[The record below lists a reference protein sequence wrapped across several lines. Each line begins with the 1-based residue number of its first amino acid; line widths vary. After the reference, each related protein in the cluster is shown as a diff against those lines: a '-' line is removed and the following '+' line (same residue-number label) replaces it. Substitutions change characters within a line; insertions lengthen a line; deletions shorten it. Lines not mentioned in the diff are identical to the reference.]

1 MADTPKREG
10 PRFLRVLVMVFS
22 CILGVLVYWFLDFV
36 FDDIDTLRG
45 PDYVLT
51 ERPHLD
57 PATVQQ
63 ESALDREL
71 AQVRSQM
78 SDVRERQALLRESTS
93 TSQQTLSQLLE
104 MQRVNL
110 QKGVKPSEAELKAF
124 NDNQQ
129 LFLSSQKQFQAYTEE
144 LGQLREQEKTVQAK
158 RDAIEGSL
166 AGQRAQAQQ
175 EFQRASRR
183 HELLKASLKL
193 LVLLPLVLVAAW
205 LFLTKRS
212 SPFAPVIF
220 ACGIAVL
227 IKLVL
232 VIHEYFPTRYFKY
245 VVLLFAIGVV
255 ARVLVYLVR
264 VIASPK
270 KVWLLK
276 QYREAYYRFTCPICR
291 YPIRRGPLRYV
302 LLTRQAWKRF
312 AASAPSGPVSD
323 DPYACPTCGTMLYE
337 KCASC
342 NATRHSLLP
351 FCEKCGAAKE
361 VVVPAASA

>member
-1 MADTPKREG
+1 MPQTPKREG
-10 PRFLRVLVMVFS
+10 PRFLFVLVIVFS

-36 FDDIDTLRG
+36 FDDIESLRG
-45 PDYVLT
+45 PEYVLI
-51 ERPHLD
+51 ERSHLD

-63 ESALDREL
+63 EGGLDRGL
-71 AQVRSQM
+71 AQIRSQM
-78 SDVRERQALLRESTS
+78 TDARDRQALLRESTS
-93 TSQQTLSQLLE
+93 TSQQTLNQLLE
-104 MQRVNL
+104 MQRLSL

-144 LGQLREQEKTVQAK
+144 LGRLREQEKAAQAK
-158 RDAIEGSL
+158 RDTIEGSL

-175 EFQRASRR
+175 EFQRAFRR
-183 HELLKASLKL
+183 HELLKAALKL

-212 SPFAPVIF
+212 SLFAPVIF
-220 ACGIAVL
+220 ACGITLL

-255 ARVLVYLVR
+255 ARVLVYLIR

-270 KVWLLK
+270 KAWLLK
-276 QYREAYYRFTCPICR
+276 QYREAYYRFACPICG
-291 YPIRRGPLRYV
+291 YPIRRGPLRYL
-302 LLTRQAWKRF
+302 LLTRQAWKRL
-312 AASAPSGPVSD
+312 AASAASGPASD
-323 DPYACPTCGTMLYE
+323 DPYACPMCGTVLYE

-342 NATRHSLLP
+342 QATRHSLLP

-361 VVVPAASA
+361 VPAPATSA